1 MCHTLQC
8 CLIKQSLLSL
18 LTKMSFI
25 LWTRPSFANAED
37 NSKLVNSLITY
48 VLVFIHKMVYYT
60 ITNHNTYFI
69 DCFQP
74 GILTVAVC
82 MTFTGTCLLAV
93 FVGCVLWVICM
104 KKSFHQNPYVTL
116 KDKYKYFSKK
126 ESVLI

>member
-1 MCHTLQC
+1 MCHTLQS

-25 LWTRPSFANAED
+25 LWTRPNFANAED
-37 NSKLVNSLITY
+37 NSELVNSLIRQCICIYLQKTY
-48 VLVFIHKMVYYT
+48 NI
-60 ITNHNTYFI
+60 ITNYNIYFI

-82 MTFTGTCLLAV
+82 VTFIGTCLLAI
-93 FVGCVLWVICM
+93 FVCCVLWVICM
-104 KKSFHQNPYVTL
+104 KKNFHQMPYVTL